1 MRFLHTWI
9 ITVTLLAACSAPPV
23 ATATPTSTSTHEP
36 ATFTASAVP
45 SRTPTP
51 APSLTPTPTWVAQ
64 GPDHVQVPIFMYHHI
79 AESPIGSRYYVP
91 PVNFEAQLKLLRDWE
106 YTTIST
112 SMLVESITQG
122 AALPPH
128 PIIITFD
135 DANEDNYAHAF
146 PIMQKY
152 GFTGVLYLPYF
163 YIGTPNYLTVDQIQ
177 EMAAAGWEIGSHT
190 LNHPTNFLALQPAAL
205 RAEIVELSH
214 QAERAAWA
222 ADPHVC
228 ISFWGK

>member
-1 MRFLHTWI
+1 MPTLLSRVQCIVSIPLGSKARMRFRYTWI
-9 ITVTLLAACSAPPV
+9 IAVTLLAACSAPPV
-23 ATATPTSTSTHEP
+23 PTATPTSTATPQP

-51 APSLTPTPTWVAQ
+51 PPTSSPTPTWVVQ

-91 PVNFEAQLKLLRDWE
+91 PVKFEAQLKLLRDWE

-112 SMLVESITQG
+112 STLVESIRQG

-135 DANEDNYAHAF
+135 DANEDNYTNAF
-146 PIMQKY
+146 PLMQKY
-152 GFTGVLYLPYF
+152 GFTGRALPPLF
-163 YIGTPNYLTVDQIQ
+163 LHRHAQLPHS
-177 EMAAAGWEIGSHT
+177 GSDPGDGSRRMGDRQP
-190 LNHPTNFLALQPAAL
+190 HP
-205 RAEIVELSH
+205 
-214 QAERAAWA
+214 
-222 ADPHVC
+222 
-228 ISFWGK
+228 